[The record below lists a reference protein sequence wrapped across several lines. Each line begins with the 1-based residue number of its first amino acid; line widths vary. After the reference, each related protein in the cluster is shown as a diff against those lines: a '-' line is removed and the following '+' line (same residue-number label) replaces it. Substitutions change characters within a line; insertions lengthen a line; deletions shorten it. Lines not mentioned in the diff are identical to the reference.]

1 MKNSRKQ
8 SMHPVITKE
17 SYKMTLVEMSSLI
30 LYAPPKNQKEL
41 EKMPVVYVIE
51 TNSLDIFCI
60 V

>member
-1 MKNSRKQ
+1 
-8 SMHPVITKE
+8 MHPVITKE

-51 TNSLDIFCI
+51 TNSLDIFYI